1 MSVYREN
8 AAPKREER
16 WVTVWRIAPWASNT
30 PRVVASAIAMLGS
43 ALAVVWWDMGSSL
56 ASRAAA
62 LSLAA
67 GVVAI
72 LAHTQRFR

>member
-8 AAPKREER
+8 AAPKREPR

-43 ALAVVWWDMGSSL
+43 SLAVVWWATGSSL

-62 LSLAA
+62 VSLAA
-67 GVVAI
+67 VVVAI

>member
-43 ALAVVWWDMGSSL
+43 ALAVVWWAMGSSL